1 MAQQSNLIIPTRG
14 IKFNSR
20 RIPQPQFIRPIPNF
34 TQYVDDM
41 SPHQRKFVISTH
53 GLVEEFNVR
62 DREEVEAIR
71 KFLIEDTN
79 VWKQGKIPSYC
90 FYSIDAATA
99 YHTFMELIELVHEGF
114 HSYGFGDLERRFLC
128 TQIESLTDIF
138 YASIP
143 TINNLTFMEQSQF
156 RQEFHQLESYRE
168 ALINTAEFYTS
179 LSNIIQLPDETSNLS
194 RIVPN
199 SFSTPDITPSIKPSR
214 LSQLAQ
220 SGIPTTISS
229 AKCSGVQQ
237 PIADKSSDEMSVD
250 NTIVNQPSM
259 STNLNVSQPSIM
271 TTTEEYSN
279 NLYLPRFQQP
289 TIPNPT
295 NNADGNIP
303 NMRYNHSDIE
313 NSSHASNLNKIRD
326 NHPCDNIYRHVP
338 LNNSSNNIKSIN
350 FDTSELLSASKS
362 LHLREIHHSELN
374 EQLNIETGSDDTN
387 FDVLDWNYPLKH
399 ANQQALVSQ
408 ESKLLKIINMINSN
422 TNQTI
427 KDVKEPVSL
436 KDERDRRLK
445 FPKPK
450 QI

>member
-1 MAQQSNLIIPTRG
+1 MAQQSNFIIPTRG

-41 SPHQRKFVISTH
+41 SPHQRKFVISTR
-53 GLVEEFNVR
+53 GLSEEFNVR
-62 DREEVEAIR
+62 DQEVIKAIR

-99 YHTFMELIELVHEGF
+99 YHTFMELIALVHEGF

-199 SFSTPDITPSIKPSR
+199 SFSTPHIAPSIKPSR
-214 LSQLAQ
+214 LSQLTQ

-229 AKCSGVQQ
+229 AECSSVQQ
-237 PIADKSSDEMSVD
+237 PIAGKSSDEMSLD
-250 NTIVNQPSM
+250 NTFVNQPSILTT
-259 STNLNVSQPSIM
+259 SKVSQ
-271 TTTEEYSN
+271 T
-279 NLYLPRFQQP
+279 
-289 TIPNPT
+289 
-295 NNADGNIP
+295 
-303 NMRYNHSDIE
+303 
-313 NSSHASNLNKIRD
+313 SNLNNIRD
-326 NHPCDNIYRHVP
+326 NHPCDNNYRHVP
-338 LNNSSNNIKSIN
+338 FNNSISEVKSIIN